1 MNKENYQKKL
11 EDVLCKP
18 ETTGKT
24 LFLHCC
30 CAPCSSYVLEYLGN
44 YFRITVFYYNP
55 NITDEE
61 EYHKRVEE
69 QKRLIRDFN
78 KEHKCKYPVEF
89 KEGTYD
95 PESFLAAVKGH
106 EEDPEGG
113 DRCKICFAL
122 RLDEA
127 ARLAGQ
133 GGYDYFT
140 TSLTISPLKNA
151 EALNTIGA
159 ACGIKYDVSFLPSDF
174 KKKNGY
180 KRSIEL
186 SKEYDLY
193 RQNYCGCVFSKREA
207 ENRVQIGIE
216 CG

>member
-11 EDVLCKP
+11 DSVLCEP
-18 ETTGKT
+18 ETAGKT
-24 LFLHCC
+24 LCLHCC

-55 NITDEE
+55 NITEEE
-61 EYHKRVEE
+61 EYRKRVTE
-69 QKRLIRDFN
+69 QKRLIEAFN
-78 KEHKCKYPVEF
+78 KEHKCKYPIEF
-89 KEGTYD
+89 QEGTYD
-95 PESFLAAVKGH
+95 PENFLAAVKGH

-122 RLDEA
+122 RLEEA

-159 ACGIKYDVSFLPSDF
+159 ACGTKYDVSFLPSDF

-193 RQNYCGCVFSKREA
+193 RQNYCGCVFSRREA
-207 ENRVQIGIE
+207 ENRLTD
-216 CG
+216 

>member
-11 EDVLCKP
+11 DSILCKP
-18 ETTGKT
+18 ETAGKT

-55 NITDEE
+55 NITEEE
-61 EYHKRVEE
+61 EYRKRVAE
-69 QKRLIRDFN
+69 QKRLIEAFN
-78 KEHKCKYPVEF
+78 KEHKCKYPIEF
-89 KEGTYD
+89 QEGTYD
-95 PESFLAAVKGH
+95 PENFLAAVKGH

-122 RLDEA
+122 RLEEA

-159 ACGIKYDVSFLPSDF
+159 ACGTKYDISFLPSDF

-193 RQNYCGCVFSKREA
+193 RQNYCGCVFSRREA
-207 ENRVQIGIE
+207 ENRLTDR
-216 CG
+216 

>member
-11 EDVLCKP
+11 EDILCKP

-69 QKRLIRDFN
+69 QKRLIMDFN

-89 KEGTYD
+89 KEGAYD
-95 PESFLAAVKGH
+95 PESFLAAVK
-106 EEDPEGG
+106 
-113 DRCKICFAL
+113 
-122 RLDEA
+122 
-127 ARLAGQ
+127 
-133 GGYDYFT
+133 
-140 TSLTISPLKNA
+140 
-151 EALNTIGA
+151 
-159 ACGIKYDVSFLPSDF
+159 
-174 KKKNGY
+174 
-180 KRSIEL
+180 
-186 SKEYDLY
+186 
-193 RQNYCGCVFSKREA
+193 
-207 ENRVQIGIE
+207 
-216 CG
+216 